1 MKSFAQ
7 KHKGL
12 ITFLVAIVA
21 ALYQHYVEQIPQ
33 VDDRTWDAITALVG
47 AAGAVHAGKS
57 LGLIDILGLLRKL
70 LGAKDVVTDVL
81 DRDAE
86 RSSASGEE

>member
-1 MKSFAQ
+1 MKLIQ
-7 KHKGL
+7 RHKGL
-12 ITFLVAIVA
+12 LTMLVALLA
-21 ALYQHYVEQIPQ
+21 ACWSHYVESIPQ

-70 LGAKDVVTDVL
+70 LGAKDVVKDVI
-81 DRDAE
+81 DKDAE